1 MTYKEA
7 VAVGMDE
14 QLAHL
19 PVHGTIDE
27 DDLVD
32 AVVVVHVV
40 RRELRGPRPEQPGA
54 NAVDGNRK
62 SERQHVQLQIAPS
75 VHRPRRPNPF
85 ANLKYNDQCEERSRL
100 VIFDAQCHVG

>member
-1 MTYKEA
+1 MSQTLRRSIQSPGRGAEVVVTAVTVAVAVTPASMEQKTGARSMTYKEA

-19 PVHGTIDE
+19 LVHRTIDE

-40 RRELRGPRPEQPGA
+40 RRELRSPPRLA
-54 NAVDGNRK
+54 RVA
-62 SERQHVQLQIAPS
+62 S
-75 VHRPRRPNPF
+75 
-85 ANLKYNDQCEERSRL
+85 RS
-100 VIFDAQCHVG
+100 

>member
-19 PVHGTIDE
+19 LVHGTIDE

-40 RRELRGPRPEQPGA
+40 RRELRGP
-54 NAVDGNRK
+54 
-62 SERQHVQLQIAPS
+62 
-75 VHRPRRPNPF
+75 PRLARV
-85 ANLKYNDQCEERSRL
+85 ASRS
-100 VIFDAQCHVG
+100 

>member
-1 MTYKEA
+1 MAQFTCTQGSADTISPVARSMTYKEA

-19 PVHGTIDE
+19 LVHGRIDE

-40 RRELRGPRPEQPGA
+40 RRELRGPPRLA
-54 NAVDGNRK
+54 
-62 SERQHVQLQIAPS
+62 HVVS
-75 VHRPRRPNPF
+75 
-85 ANLKYNDQCEERSRL
+85 RS
-100 VIFDAQCHVG
+100 